1 MRSRAVFLP
10 RACCF
15 WTAVSSAAE
24 TAAAARSRRSSR
36 RWAVV
41 SGRGGLVTG
50 PPAAAWQSR
59 EDPGGEHGDTTLLIA
74 APDQAQAQDQ
84 GVWSEHARTDTR
96 PARADDPPSRRGRQI
111 GRASCREREEDSG
124 EAER

>member
-1 MRSRAVFLP
+1 MPKLCDWGRTKRSVSTKESTSRRSVMRSRAVFLP

-24 TAAAARSRRSSR
+24 TAAASRSRRSSR

-84 GVWSEHARTDTR
+84 GVWSEDRKR
-96 PARADDPPSRRGRQI
+96 VVEGEGVGRG
-111 GRASCREREEDSG
+111 
-124 EAER
+124 